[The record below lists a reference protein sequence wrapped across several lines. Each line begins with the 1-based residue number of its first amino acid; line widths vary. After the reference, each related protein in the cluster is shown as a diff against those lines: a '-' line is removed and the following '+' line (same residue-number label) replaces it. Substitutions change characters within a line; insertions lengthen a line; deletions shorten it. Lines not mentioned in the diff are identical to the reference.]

1 MVIYQSVQKGWPDQT
16 PPYPRRFMGAEE
28 SGRSPGSWSMRSA
41 PSHTCVYSGF
51 ADSYHLQW
59 RDRAGISPA
68 SLLSLQKSLL

>member
-41 PSHTCVYSGF
+41 PSHTFVCTVDLQTATIYSGGTALEF
-51 ADSYHLQW
+51 HQLPY
-59 RDRAGISPA
+59 
-68 SLLSLQKSLL
+68 